1 MTLDL
6 FGQTIHTLEQSL
18 AYSSAKNRAISTN
31 IANVDT
37 PHYKA
42 KDVTFKQTLNKL
54 MNQSLSAKRTNE
66 RHIPFNANKHIP
78 YQVITKHNTTYN
90 HNGNNVDID
99 REMTELAKNQI
110 YYQALVDRM
119 NGKFNNLQTVIRGG
133 R

>member
-1 MTLDL
+1 MIIDL
-6 FGQTIHTLEQSL
+6 FGKTIQSL
-18 AYSSAKNRAISTN
+18 SQSLDYSSAKNRAISTN

-37 PHYKA
+37 PNYKS
-42 KDVTFKQTLNKL
+42 KEVVFKNVLDNAMFGTVKT
-54 MNQSLSAKRTNE
+54 KRT
-66 RHIPFNANKHIP
+66 HSKHIDFGQPTTP
-78 YQVITKHNTTYN
+78 YQIVQRGQTSYN

-99 REMTELAKNQI
+99 KEMSELAKNQI